1 MRWQHLGKI
10 CHCICTSQKLW
21 CAAAPVIPVSA
32 LWLQVQTIEGM
43 LSSMKERL
51 KNTER
56 TLAVQLQ
63 RSAEQQARS
72 EKVRQHEQ
80 VDPVDTTDA
89 ATTSRTRPPQ
99 Q

>member
-1 MRWQHLGKI
+1 MLQHNVK
-10 CHCICTSQKLW
+10 
-21 CAAAPVIPVSA
+21 PVAA

-51 KNTER
+51 KNTEH

-80 VDPVDTTDA
+80 ADPNHA
-89 ATTSRTRPPQ
+89 ATMSRTRPPQ